1 MGVNVKIESGG
12 IQFELALEEQHSI
25 LFRNDVEI
33 ADKLVEFVSRVTKAV
48 HVEVSNGFGVEL
60 LDISKF
66 DSMSNWC
73 TRSLQKKYFGA
84 SDEGRDRFE
93 LFRVST
99 TPKDKERYQ
108 RMLEGYWKAYTE
120 EKRDSDGGKIF
131 FVVADNFL
139 KEPEF
144 RALYRSDRIN
154 YYVLL
159 TKGDLRKF
167 GYEEEVIYELE
178 TEENVSRL
186 KRTER

>member
-12 IQFELALEEQHSI
+12 IAFELALEEQHII
-25 LFRNDVEI
+25 LFRNEEER
-33 ADKLVEFVSRVTKAV
+33 AQKLLEFVSRITKAV
-48 HVEVSNGFGVEL
+48 HLETSNGYGVEVM
-60 LDISKF
+60 DISKF
-66 DSMSNWC
+66 DSLSGWC

-84 SDEGRDRFE
+84 SDEGKDRFD

-108 RMLEGYWKAYTE
+108 RMLEGYWKAFTE

-131 FVVADNFL
+131 FVVADSFL

-144 RALYRSDRIN
+144 RALYRSDKVN
-154 YYVLL
+154 YYILM

-167 GYEEEVIYELE
+167 GYEEEVVYEFE
-178 TEENVSRL
+178 TEENLSRL